1 MSTTIGGGANRLT
14 SQNTDLTLV
23 TASGSNLLNNFSSYN
38 YLFTLSCLS
47 RQDLQREQPFD
58 VSQLRNIIASSQG
71 NWNDRG
77 ARRVQTNFGSYD
89 YFIDD
94 LIVAA
99 VIHPNEQTGNAT
111 ATKLTFKVTE
121 PYSAGL
127 FLLTMDQGAR
137 AAGYNN
143 YREAPYL
150 LTIEFKGYDDQGR
163 PDYNQQ
169 LTRYIPI
176 KFIQVQFNITSS
188 GAVYECEAIPYNEIA
203 FRDQITRTLTDIRLE
218 GRTVRDLLVGNTAS
232 LQTALSGSNTS
243 KIQDRETR
251 YPDEYE
257 IHFPRDFTD
266 RTNSGNEIANANV
279 FNDFSGNGT
288 VRFANQTD
296 QFDAARQIRRM
307 DNLAI
312 DTARTFTFRQSAR
325 IEEIIAEIIIRS
337 DYISNQVV
345 DGRFRYDDA
354 GMINWFRIESNVQDL
369 DEQTEF
375 GRQKRKYIYRV
386 IPYKVHADRAQPP
399 NATPPGYQILRRN
412 VNRIYDYIYTGKNTE
427 IINLTIDYKM
437 GFFVAIPGDS
447 ANRTGTDTS
456 GAGLTVPNDPNRR
469 PTTAL
474 PTARVA
480 SPEQTPHTQQ
490 VGAVG
495 RQVSGSSGSDTPET
509 RQNRLLRDIFENPGD
524 LVNLEVEIMGDPYYL
539 PSSGMGNQVIP
550 PDGTNVL
557 RDGSM
562 NYQSREID
570 IIVNLRTPL
579 DIDPVTGLYKF
590 SLTLDQ
596 FSGLFFIIS
605 VESRFNGGKFTQ
617 VLQCIRRRLQFGPS
631 QSPTRQTYLTPENA
645 PATTPASPG
654 AQPNGQ
660 IPEGDAAILPAL
672 LPGPPP
678 ATPLAP
684 GSAADAIRAGF
695 EAAQRRRTQQ

>member
-1 MSTTIGGGANRLT
+1 MSDNPNRLT
-14 SQNTDLTLV
+14 ARNTDLTLA
-23 TASGSNLLNNFSSYN
+23 TALGSNPLNNFASYN

-47 RQDLQREQPFD
+47 RVDLQREQPFD
-58 VSQLRNIIASSQG
+58 PSRLTNIIASSEG

-77 ARRVQTNFGSYD
+77 SRRVQTSFGSYD

-94 LIVAA
+94 LIISAI
-99 VIHPNEQTGNAT
+99 IHPNEQTGNAT

-137 AAGYNN
+137 NSGYDN

-163 PDYNQQ
+163 PFYNRQ
-169 LTRYIPI
+169 LTRYVPI
-176 KFIQVQFNITSS
+176 KFIQVNFNIAAS
-188 GAVYECEAIPYNEIA
+188 GAVYECEAIPYNELA
-203 FRDQITRTLTDIRLE
+203 FRDQVSRTLVDITVS
-218 GRTVRDLLVGNTAS
+218 GSTVRDLLIGEQNS
-232 LQTALSGSNTS
+232 LQVALNNNRTRLR
-243 KIQDRETR
+243 QDREVINS
-251 YPDEYE
+251 DIYE
-257 IHFPRDFTD
+257 IQFPRDFTD

-279 FNDFSGNGT
+279 FNDFGGNGN
-288 VRFANQTD
+288 VRFANQTA

-312 DTARTFTFRQSAR
+312 ETARNFTFTQSAR

-337 DYISNQVV
+337 NYISNQIV
-345 DGRFRYDDA
+345 DGRFRYDND
-354 GMINWFRIESNVQDL
+354 GMINWFRIESIVQDL
-369 DEQTEF
+369 PQPTPY
-375 GRQKRKYIYRV
+375 GRQQRKYIYRI

-399 NATPPGYQILRRN
+399 NATPPGYQNLRRN

-437 GFFVAIPGDS
+437 GFFVSIPGDS
-447 ANRTGTDTS
+447 ANRPGTDTPNS
-456 GAGLTVPNDPNRR
+456 GLTVPTDPSRN
-469 PTTAL
+469 PTPAL
-474 PTARVA
+474 PPAGV
-480 SPEQTPHTQQ
+480 SYPEPATQTQL
-490 VGAVG
+490 VGSDN
-495 RQVSGSSGSDTPET
+495 RQLIGSSGSDTPET
-509 RQNRLLRDIFENPGD
+509 RQTRLLRNIFENPGD

-539 PSSGMGNQVIP
+539 PSSGMGNQIVQPSGIN
-550 PDGTNVL
+550 DL

-605 VESRFNGGKFTQ
+605 VESRFNSGKFTQ
-617 VLQCIRRRLQFGPS
+617 ILQCIRRRLQFGTS
-631 QSPTRQTYLTPENA
+631 QSPTRETYIGTRQE
-645 PATTPASPG
+645 SQ
-654 AQPNGQ
+654 QPRNN
-660 IPEGDAAILPAL
+660 
-672 LPGPPP
+672 
-678 ATPLAP
+678 ATPTSPTPPSTLP
-684 GSAADAIRAGF
+684 LVGDGF
-695 EAAQRRRTQQ
+695 NN